1 LDLAL
6 NLFTR
11 SFKPE
16 SLADQDAF
24 LIGGG
29 HSSAAPLWMKLSGVW
44 DHARYLCV
52 VAIGDKHHLA
62 ELAFHFWRFGRK
74 DMARLGLVP
83 LDFAGTGLTE
93 ALFRARMGFQLGHFL
108 LVFWTGF
115 GNPSPWLAEQGLP
128 CP

>member
-1 LDLAL
+1 LVIAAGGRRPGLWGLAL

-16 SLADQDAF
+16 SLAGQDAF
-24 LIGGG
+24 LSGGG
-29 HSSAAPLWMKLSGVW
+29 HLRAAPLWINCSGVR
-44 DHARYLCV
+44 DHARYLRV
-52 VAIGDKHHLA
+52 VAVRNKHHLA

-83 LDFAGTGLTE
+83 LDFAGTSLAE

-108 LVFWTGF
+108 LVFG
-115 GNPSPWLAEQGLP
+115 
-128 CP
+128 